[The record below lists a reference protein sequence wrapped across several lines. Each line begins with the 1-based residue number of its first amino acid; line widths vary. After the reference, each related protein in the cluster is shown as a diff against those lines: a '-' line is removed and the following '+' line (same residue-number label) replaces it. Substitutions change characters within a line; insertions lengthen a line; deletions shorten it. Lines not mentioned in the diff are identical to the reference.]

1 MLQVSFHPLSDVH
14 LLILTNDSVLR
25 VYNIKENLNLPCQ
38 EFALDSVAH
47 APLDSPN
54 AATSTARRDSGA
66 SWVGNAPQRN
76 THAAFG
82 QTKPMATGFCFGA
95 QSASRASTA
104 ATAAVGSPN
113 WDLFS
118 LYFLYASGSIAMVCP
133 TLPPKVG
140 VDRRTVAAMRRAEQ
154 ARLDRLQQAVADRVS
169 IDEEVGPYDLTIQQ
183 LQARLL
189 WIGDTFGMHAD
200 EDDEQSASGG
210 VLVSQDLS
218 AAVASGMPAAWIQPA
233 QPCGA
238 NAQTA
243 QNAHSQSFL
252 ALPGSAS
259 ASAAYPYPASH
270 LFSFRH
276 AWPCPPGRFFR
287 SFIDGRLDLLLS
299 LQPVQ
304 PLFVTRNIAELCG
317 EVDAAAAPT
326 VVHPSAALDEM
337 CSLLAPGGPL
347 ESYCVSTFLLPADVS
362 RLEGVEPPVLG
373 SAPSGPGAVANGST
387 PSGSL
392 SRAASLQSPPTMM
405 RPTSSVSPS
414 LTRGGSNFAATAQ
427 GVASLGSPLQPF
439 NPQFRPVIDVH
450 DGSGLF
456 VAHPRGLGHVSYGE
470 QLNEIGA
477 ILARGEEDAFSAV
490 QNCFEHMQCE
500 QRSMTAPL
508 PLSATRHVVGAV
520 LLDDP
525 LLGRYLLQLTAGG
538 ASGSVAAAGPH
549 IDVVE
554 LSRRSAPSAPSI
566 RSLMDATSTSTG
578 ASHSSRTVAEVK
590 ALASANL
597 NEEMKE
603 LGKYLT
609 PFDEEIRPFLARM
622 RALPPPPRLTPVSGG
637 TAAILNS
644 PEALGEFLSIR
655 KHFVGAIQDLT
666 AVQTLLSTRVEMLG
680 AFALEQQRLFSGLER
695 DVVRARAQQAK
706 LDDQLE
712 THLEMQKHLGVS
724 AKTKEK
730 KKMTSVDCGAVPA
743 RPPALSCSRLH
754 VGCAFSSLFPCD
766 VCSRVVCCR
775 LCALAIVTRLS
786 VPAAICA

>member
-1 MLQVSFHPLSDVH
+1 VLQVSFHPLSDVH

-54 AATSTARRDSGA
+54 AAASTARRDSGA

-95 QSASRASTA
+95 QPASRASTA
-104 ATAAVGSPN
+104 ATAAGGSPN

-140 VDRRTVAAMRRAEQ
+140 VDRRTVASMRRAEQ

-169 IDEEVGPYDLTIQQ
+169 IDEEVGPYDLTVQQ

-200 EDDEQSASGG
+200 EDDEESASGG

-259 ASAAYPYPASH
+259 AASAYPYPASH

-317 EVDAAAAPT
+317 EVDAAATPT

-373 SAPSGPGAVANGST
+373 SASSGQSAVANGST

-392 SRAASLQSPPTMM
+392 SRAASLQSPPTML
-405 RPTSSVSPS
+405 RPTSSASPS

-439 NPQFRPVIDVH
+439 NPQFRPLIDVH

-490 QNCFEHMQCE
+490 QSCFEHMHCE

-508 PLSATRHVVGAV
+508 PLGATRHVVGAV

-525 LLGRYLLQLTAGG
+525 LLGRYLLQLTAGS
-538 ASGSVAAAGPH
+538 ASGSVAVAGPH

-566 RSLMDATSTSTG
+566 RSLMDGTSTSTRTG
-578 ASHSSRTVAEVK
+578 ASHSSRTVAEVTQ
-590 ALASANL
+590 ALASTNF

-724 AKTKEK
+724 AKIKEERN
-730 KKMTSVDCGAVPA
+730 SRPVDCGAVSAPA
-743 RPPALSCSRLH
+743 RALLQSLARRLRIF
-754 VGCAFSSLFPCD
+754 VPLSLQCLLTCYLLSS
-766 VCSRVVCCR
+766 VCVRCR
-775 LCALAIVTRLS
+775 
-786 VPAAICA
+786 P